1 VAHHSGT
8 ISKRRRLEC
17 NNRYIWAQMQRVF
30 AMPEVW
36 SRWFQRIEAMSELLE
51 GDERLEREL
60 TGEPILA
67 PATFSVLLHMGL
79 VGSIIAYSLIGGFF
93 KPTVWGGS
101 TSRGI
106 IRVSITNAIPLPSN
120 QPPSENVLAT
130 ETPSPAPA
138 PPTSKPE
145 TNAYETAIPIQG
157 KHEPLKPQPSHN
169 TPPRQPLAQKNN
181 RAEYGEEAANN
192 LPHAI
197 QGASNPGPTSIAQ
210 GDFGSRFPWYVDG
223 INLKMHENSN
233 MRAVDPRTPKGT
245 RAYILFIIRR
255 DGTVGSIQMDKSSG
269 SPTLDRECL
278 RAAQRVDTFSSLPGA
293 YTGSTLS
300 VSYYCEN

>member
-1 VAHHSGT
+1 
-8 ISKRRRLEC
+8 
-17 NNRYIWAQMQRVF
+17 
-30 AMPEVW
+30 
-36 SRWFQRIEAMSELLE
+36 MSELLE
-51 GDERLEREL
+51 ADERLEKEL

-67 PATFSVLLHMGL
+67 SATFSVLLHLGL
-79 VGSIIAYSLIGGFF
+79 AGFIVAYFLIGGFF

-106 IRVSITNAIPLPSN
+106 VRVSITNAIPIPSN

-138 PPTSKPE
+138 PPKPKSE
-145 TNAYETAIPIQG
+145 TNAYETTIPIQG
-157 KHEPLKPQPSHN
+157 KHEQLNPQQSHRI
-169 TPPRQPLAQKNN
+169 TPRQPLAQKNN

-210 GDFGSRFPWYVDG
+210 ADFGSRFPWYVDG

-233 MRAVDPRTPKGT
+233 MRAVDPRTPMGT
-245 RAYILFIIRR
+245 RAYIVFVIRR
-255 DGTVGSIQMDKSSG
+255 DGTVGNIQMDKSSG
-269 SPTLDRECL
+269 STTLDTECL
-278 RAAQRVDTFSSLPGA
+278 RAAQRVDTFSSLPAA

-300 VSYYCEN
+300 VSYYCEY